1 MDMINDPHG
10 AGHPRREVW
19 VLLGEKC
26 SCHDTGLQLRAQAK
40 DQSQCARHRYHVE
53 SFWMGDTMPASPIS
67 RQCHHPHTVTTTC
80 PSPYKCHMSH
90 LPCGGFHFRH
100 WFNFSD
106 KVIKA
111 NLITMTHGLQCVLQ
125 TLILFTVLGEWAI
138 ITKAGT
144 ECF

>member
-1 MDMINDPHG
+1 MDMIHDPHG
-10 AGHPRREVW
+10 ARHTRREVW
-19 VLLGEKC
+19 VLLAEKC
-26 SCHDTGLQLRAQAK
+26 SCHGYSWGHKQKTKVNVHDTGIMWNHSGWGYDACIIHLQP
-40 DQSQCARHRYHVE
+40 
-53 SFWMGDTMPASPIS
+53 MPSPPH
-67 RQCHHPHTVTTTC
+67 CHH
-80 PSPYKCHMSH
+80 H
-90 LPCGGFHFRH
+90 LPQPLQEPHVTFAMWGFPFQTL